1 MPAQFLL
8 PTAPAYS
15 DGLRLLAD
23 VGATKVRF
31 ALESAPELFTA
42 MAVLS
47 CADHASLEG
56 AVRAFLTSLGQPDVR
71 HAALS
76 VPNPIGSD
84 RIKLTNH
91 PWEFSTEQMR
101 RSLNLQTLLLVNDF
115 TALAM
120 GLTRLEA
127 NERVKVGGGDAV
139 AGGVIGVIGA
149 GTGLGVSAL
158 VPFQDRNVALASEG
172 GHVSYPPQD
181 EDEQRVVALAIQRY
195 GHASGERLVSSPGLE
210 LIHEA
215 LALHAS
221 TAHSGPVRLSA
232 PEISAAALRTPFDPV
247 ARRALEVFCAM
258 LGTLSG
264 NLALTLGSVGGLYVG
279 GGIVPQIIDFFQ
291 QSEFRSRFERKGR
304 FSEWLSRI
312 PTWVVTAPRSALR
325 GASAMLDDHLTA
337 DHGAGPLLD
346 EIRAALPRL
355 SGAERAVANDLLAAP
370 RAWMSDPIAR
380 IAERSGV
387 STPTVMRFCRSMGF
401 VGLADFKLRLG
412 SGLSGT
418 TKVAHSPVQAGD
430 PTAERMAKV
439 CNNSISALIGLR
451 DRLHPKA
458 FERAV
463 ALLGRARCIEIY
475 GTGSASIAAQDAQH
489 KLGRLGLPAVA
500 RCDPQLQNVTSAFLG
515 AGDVLLVISNSGTLD
530 ASNEAA
536 ARARH
541 AGAPVIAICP
551 QHSDLARLAD
561 VVMPVD
567 HPRDL
572 QALVPMVSQLM
583 QTVIVDMLVTELAMA
598 RRETITQ
605 ALAHQREGRFVALSS
620 HGA

>member
-1 MPAQFLL
+1 
-8 PTAPAYS
+8 
-15 DGLRLLAD
+15 
-23 VGATKVRF
+23 
-31 ALESAPELFTA
+31 
-42 MAVLS
+42 
-47 CADHASLEG
+47 
-56 AVRAFLTSLGQPDVR
+56 
-71 HAALS
+71 
-76 VPNPIGSD
+76 
-84 RIKLTNH
+84 
-91 PWEFSTEQMR
+91 MR
-101 RSLNLQTLLLVNDF
+101 RILKLQTLLLVNDF
-115 TALAM
+115 TTLAM
-120 GLTRLEA
+120 GLTRLA
-127 NERVKVGGGDAV
+127 VNERVKVGGGDAV

-158 VPFQDRNVALASEG
+158 VPFQDRNIALASEG
-172 GHVSYPPQD
+172 GHVSCPPQD

-215 LALHAS
+215 LALHAG

-264 NLALTLGSVGGLYVG
+264 NLALTLGSVGGLYGG

-312 PTWVVTAPRSALR
+312 PTWVVMAPRSALR

-355 SGAERAVANDLLAAP
+355 SDAERDVANDLLAAP
-370 RAWMSDPIAR
+370 GAWMSDPIAR

-418 TKVAHSPVQAGD
+418 TKIAYSPVQAGD

-451 DRLHPKA
+451 DRLHPA
-458 FERAV
+458 FERAL
-463 ALLGRARCIEIY
+463 ALLGRVRCIEVY

-489 KLGRLGLPAVA
+489 KLGRLGLLGLLAIA
-500 RCDPQLQNVTSAFLG
+500 RCDPQLQNVTPTFLG

-536 ARARH
+536 VRARH

-551 QHSDLARLAD
+551 QHSDLSRLAD
-561 VVMPVD
+561 VAMPVD
-567 HPRDL
+567 HPQDL
-572 QALVPMVSQLM
+572 QVLVPMVSQLM

-605 ALAHQREGRFVALSS
+605 ALAHQREGRFVALSL